1 MKDKWIFKRP
11 YDGDDKYSS
20 VETEDERLICL
31 LPEPHFMPDC
41 GDTTWYNGNVESM
54 KAIGKLISASPDM
67 YEALKEMLNIFDR
80 GFPTEGSIGRTT
92 CDEAIKAIKKAEGK

>member
-1 MKDKWIFKRP
+1 MNYTKGKWYVEVSRE
-11 YDGDDKYSS
+11 STS
-20 VETEDERLICL
+20 VESESQTICTEVSNCDA
-31 LPEPHFMPDC
+31 D
-41 GDTTWYNGNVESM
+41 
-54 KAIGKLISASPDM
+54 LISASPDM

>member
-1 MKDKWIFKRP
+1 MTLQTHGTPDLS
-11 YDGDDKYSS
+11 YSQS
-20 VETEDERLICL
+20 TFREL
-31 LPEPHFMPDC
+31 
-41 GDTTWYNGNVESM
+41 
-54 KAIGKLISASPDM
+54 

>member
-31 LPEPHFMPDC
+31 LPEQPYKSI
-41 GDTTWYNGNVESM
+41 DTDKSETIWR
-54 KAIGKLISASPDM
+54 KA
-67 YEALKEMLNIFDR
+67 
-80 GFPTEGSIGRTT
+80 
-92 CDEAIKAIKKAEGK
+92 

>member
-1 MKDKWIFKRP
+1 MKDEWIFKRP
-11 YDGDDKYSS
+11 YDGDEKYSS
-20 VETEDERLICL
+20 VETQDERLICL

-67 YEALKEMLNIFDR
+67 YEALKFLLNPSFGNDAWLLAK
-80 GFPTEGSIGRTT
+80 FP
-92 CDEAIKAIKKAEGK
+92 EAYSLCSKAIAKAEAK